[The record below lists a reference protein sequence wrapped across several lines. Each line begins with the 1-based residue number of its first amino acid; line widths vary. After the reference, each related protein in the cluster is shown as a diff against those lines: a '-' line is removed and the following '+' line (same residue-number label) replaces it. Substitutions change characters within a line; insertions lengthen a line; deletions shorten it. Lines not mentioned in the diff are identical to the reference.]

1 MIFLLY
7 SSYFNMVY
15 NHFYI
20 VTTKY
25 FTFYNFYKLVFYNFS
40 VQTLLCISYFDDLT
54 IVPYNENNRM
64 S

>member
-1 MIFLLY
+1 
-7 SSYFNMVY
+7 MVY

-25 FTFYNFYKLVFYNFS
+25 FTFYNFYKLIFYNFS
-40 VQTLLCISYFDDLT
+40 VHTRLSISYFEDLA
-54 IVPYNENNRM
+54 IVPYNEDDSM